1 MVRESRIMK
10 EIHRV
15 REKFY
20 RETKGKNRE
29 YILKLI
35 REESKEV
42 IKELET
48 IKPDTNL
55 VVKEKYLI
63 PQSDSM
69 KEIHLVRE
77 RGSKY
82 GK

>member
-1 MVRESRIMK
+1 MVKESRIMREVHK
-10 EIHRV
+10 V
-15 REKFY
+15 REEFY
-20 RETKGKNRE
+20 RETRRKNRE

-55 VVKEKYLI
+55 VVKEKYLV
-63 PQSDSM
+63 PQSDSI